1 MCHPCSELKPFWTIR
16 FSLAMEEPIE
26 IDALGYKFPI
36 PDKDSLSWFLVEPAI
51 ILNVGSAHV
60 THVF

>member
-1 MCHPCSELKPFWTIR
+1 
-16 FSLAMEEPIE
+16 MEEPIG

-51 ILNVGSAHV
+51 ILNVGSVHV
-60 THVF
+60 THGF